1 VKVEKQKQQQLSGME
16 LVNLKEK
23 TEMATSQQRIAEI
36 EKQEQT
42 LAEEKKKLLE
52 ASKAEDLEA
61 VKKLCKL
68 HGFTATQLRGCLA
81 TKGNKKKT
89 AAIAKPAAKKTL
101 AKKAAKK

>member
-1 VKVEKQKQQQLSGME
+1 
-16 LVNLKEK
+16 
-23 TEMATSQQRIAEI
+23 MATSQQRIADI

-52 ASKAEDLEA
+52 ASKTEDLET

-81 TKGNKKKT
+81 TKGSKKKS
-89 AAIAKPAAKKTL
+89 AAAAKPAAKKP
-101 AKKAAKK
+101 AAKKTTKK